1 MDYVMR
7 NAYFRR
13 RPAAAS
19 VSLASDAN
27 PTVRVIVA
35 MFLCLLLQTVLP
47 LVPKVGPL
55 FRYIDF
61 MVILTV
67 FVGVQPHAVRA
78 SLIGM
83 TGGLVQDFAY
93 GVLYGANGFSKTVI
107 GYLLATV
114 SVKFSL
120 DSKPVR
126 FLVLPLCSIVNSL
139 LFVYFHYFFGLQAK
153 ATTFRDIVRVA
164 LCQLVANVI
173 VAIPLFWLFDRTL
186 GKWLAVRGSG
196 KTIEPRAF

>member
-19 VSLASDAN
+19 AALASDAN
-27 PTVRVIVA
+27 PTVRVVVA
-35 MFLCLLLQTVLP
+35 MFFCLLLQTL
-47 LVPKVGPL
+47 LVRIPKVGHY
-55 FRYIDF
+55 FHYVDF
-61 MVILTV
+61 MLILTV

-78 SLIGM
+78 SIIGM
-83 TGGLVQDFAY
+83 TGGLAQDFAF
-93 GVLYGANGFSKTVI
+93 GALYGASGFPKTVI
-107 GYLLATV
+107 GYLLATI
-114 SVKFSL
+114 SMKFSL

-139 LFVYFHYFFGLQAK
+139 LYVYFLYFFGLQAR

-164 LCQLVANVI
+164 LIQLAANVI
-173 VAIPLFWLFDRTL
+173 ASIPLFWLFDRTL

-196 KTIEPRAF
+196 QAIEPRAF

>member
-7 NAYFRR
+7 STYFRR

-19 VSLASDAN
+19 AALASDSN
-27 PTVRVIVA
+27 PTVRVVVA
-35 MFLCLLLQTVLP
+35 MFFCLLLQTL
-47 LVPKVGPL
+47 LVRIPKVGHY
-55 FRYIDF
+55 FQFVDF
-61 MVILTV
+61 MLILTV
-67 FVGVQPHAVRA
+67 FVGVQPHAIRA
-78 SLIGM
+78 SIIGM
-83 TGGLVQDFAY
+83 TGGLAQDFAY
-93 GVLYGANGFSKTVI
+93 GALYGASGFPKTVI
-107 GYLLATV
+107 GFLLATV

-139 LFVYFHYFFGLQAK
+139 LYVYFLYFFGLQSK
-153 ATTFRDIVRVA
+153 ATSFRDIVRVA
-164 LCQLVANVI
+164 LVQLVANVL

-196 KTIEPRAF
+196 QAIEPRAF